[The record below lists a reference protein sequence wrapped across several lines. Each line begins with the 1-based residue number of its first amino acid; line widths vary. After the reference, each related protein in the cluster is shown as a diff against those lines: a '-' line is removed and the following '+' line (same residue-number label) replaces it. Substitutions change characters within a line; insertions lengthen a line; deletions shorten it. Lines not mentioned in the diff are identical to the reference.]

1 MKKMDKIMILV
12 IVCVSVLSLFIIR
25 FVQSTESEKIVIIKH
40 DGQIL
45 KTFTLNEDTSASYT
59 FESEEMHNQV
69 VIKNGKVTVSE
80 SNCKDQTCVKTGS
93 ISQIGE
99 SIVCLPHKFSVEI
112 YASEGTSSTD
122 DETKLDDIAN

>member
-99 SIVCLPHKFSVEI
+99 SIVCLPHKVSVEI